1 MFQVDT
7 PVHDDVQAGE
17 PEEMSVT
24 NYREIGESLF
34 AELLALLR
42 NNEHIAL
49 LGPRQGAKSLILE
62 RLQEKSQRPD
72 LPERERPYI
81 LRLIWDQY
89 EACSEDEFLNGFRAQ
104 LERELH
110 ISLPPE
116 PNPQGRLSGRMLDA
130 LTAAVAQ
137 TRYGLPL
144 WLFFQ
149 DIIGF
154 PKPIARQALEAIRAV
169 SYDDTLR
176 HRTAVIVTGSSD
188 FTHLTYGPNSPFNHA
203 RHFVIGSMDKEF
215 AHAYFCER
223 RAYTLG
229 LFQTNGRPVDVC
241 EEIEADAFEFLYEQ
255 TGGNSHLLQ
264 ELIVAVTRHPFN
276 SVKIPMS
283 RPWTLEETKRHVLH
297 YRDTFMPFDH
307 HLRVTLR
314 EIEAERES
322 FDLLLKVLNTPD
334 QVCGLAPGAEPVR
347 LEVCGFVK
355 REGECV
361 RVSSPMLR
369 EFLLRTLTPR
379 HIGDV
384 LASQERWDKAWE
396 QYRLLPRGQHERSI
410 SGHPRFRLMQVLLD
424 WQAHLLNQAH
434 EGVESVVRHF
444 LNGARYL
451 LGFDHGGLYNPEMME
466 WTCPR
471 EGEAFTDLPTVG
483 EPIPPPESAKVVPH
497 QGIRYQFDARR
508 LRLWC
513 DPGFKSRL
521 PDKPRPALQL
531 TREGEGREIDMGD
544 RKLVLE
550 ALDQFWKA
558 YRAAQEFEYY
568 QKIGALRERHLRVM
582 EAVNRELLSE
592 PFDMGKVVRKMAEAL
607 VQEAR
612 YYRVLLCLVDAKGER
627 IQAVASACADPEK
640 DFDRPTD
647 FPISD
652 TDVQA
657 WVCREKKPAVI
668 ADCRALAPEEYTL
681 QKGAERLGM
690 EAVTV
695 VPMLNEDEIIGTLH
709 FERADRKLPGNEEL
723 ELYEIFARQAAV
735 ILRQAQ
741 RLTLLQ
747 GAVDALDD
755 RIAILAPNNRLLFL
769 NKTAAQQR
777 GARPGWQNTT
787 TEHAWNTYEWARIP
801 PEPDLMTQAQQDG
814 PVHRYLT
821 SEPGSPRLRAGD
833 WLMARISDFRS
844 KLPERF
850 HADDTVGFVERFQD
864 LSDLYT
870 LLNALQSWLQA
881 SHAEE
886 IARSFLEIFRERG
899 FAWAR
904 LYICNYK
911 THPAGE
917 NILESLW
924 EYGLRDE
931 TKRLQFQTGRIHH
944 VPERDALPWHAVKI
958 ARQPAIYMRDD
969 SLTIGVI
976 EPVQTCDGFPCY
988 RTGPTPDDDEL
999 ERRDVQEWME
1009 APLLIGER
1017 TVGLLSLS
1025 MPPEPLRSEQ
1035 WELFN
1040 LFVQGAALALD
1051 HAIQTERVRKL
1062 AADAAKAEIASLIF
1076 HDLRTA
1082 LTVCRGFVEAHQR
1095 AAREGNLTRDLS
1107 VEWVGRLGTQLAQL
1121 EKVSTEYTRHV
1132 RGYSPDIQEGDLVA
1146 LLREHAANVCLT
1158 RSELR
1163 CDFDSEFDTL
1173 PVHTDLNALIRVV
1186 NELIYNA
1193 LKAGA
1198 TEMRVAVSGAP
1209 GGDLVHIRI
1218 EDNGPGVPETVRPRL
1233 FVPDVRKSK
1242 GGTGLGLAIVRDT
1255 IEALKGRIEL
1265 ESSVPGQTVFH
1276 IALPRRFEA

>member
-1 MFQVDT
+1 
-7 PVHDDVQAGE
+7 
-17 PEEMSVT
+17 MSVT

-34 AELLALLR
+34 TELLGLLR

-72 LPERERPYI
+72 LPERDRPYI
-81 LRLIWDQY
+81 LRLIWDQF
-89 EACSEDEFLNGFRAQ
+89 EAVSEDQFLAAFRSR
-104 LERELH
+104 LEQELD
-110 ISLPPE
+110 ITLPPE
-116 PNPQGRLSGRMLDA
+116 PNPEGRLSGRMVDA
-130 LTAAVAQ
+130 LAAAVSQ
-137 TRYGLPL
+137 TRYGLPV

-154 PKPIARQALEAIRAV
+154 PKPIARQALEAIRAI

-203 RHFVIGSMDKEF
+203 RHFLIGGMDKAF
-215 AHAYFCER
+215 AHTYFCER

-229 LFQTNGRPVDVC
+229 LFNPGAAQKFDC
-241 EEIEADAFEFLYEQ
+241 EEIEPAAFDYLYEQ
-255 TGGNSHLLQ
+255 TGGNTHLIQ

-283 RPWTLEETKRHVLH
+283 RPWTLDETLRHIQH

-307 HLRVTLR
+307 PLRITLR
-314 EIEAERES
+314 EIEAEREA
-322 FDLLLKVLNTPD
+322 FDLLLKVLDAPD
-334 QVCGLAPGAEPVR
+334 EVCVLAPGAEPGR

-355 REGECV
+355 RDGECV
-361 RVSSPMLR
+361 RISSPMLR
-369 EFLLRTLTPR
+369 DFLHRTLSPR

-384 LASQERWDKAWE
+384 LASQRRWDEAWA
-396 QYRLLPRGQHERSI
+396 QYRLLERGQAERSI

-424 WQAHLLNQAH
+424 WQGYLLNQAH

-451 LGFDHGGLYNPEMME
+451 LGFDHGGLYNPDTMQ
-466 WTCPR
+466 WILPL
-471 EGEAFTDLPTVG
+471 EGEPHSDLPTLG
-483 EPIPPPESAKVVPH
+483 QPEPPPDSAKVVH
-497 QGIRYQFDARR
+497 YQGVPYQFDARR

-558 YRAAQEFEYY
+558 YRAAQEFEFY

-592 PFDMGKVVRKMAEAL
+592 PFDMGKVVQKTAEAL

-612 YYRVLLCLVDAKGER
+612 YYRVLICLVDAKGER
-627 IQAVASACADPEK
+627 IQAVASACADPTK

-647 FPISD
+647 FPLTDS
-652 TDVQA
+652 DVQA

-668 ADCRALAPEEYTL
+668 TDVRHPIQDGFTVQNDLADS
-681 QKGAERLGM
+681 LGM
-690 EAVTV
+690 EAVTI
-695 VPMLNEDEIIGTLH
+695 VPMLDDNTVLGTLH
-709 FERADRKLPGNEEL
+709 FERADKKLPDNEEL
-723 ELYEIFARQAAV
+723 ELYAIFAGQAAA
-735 ILRQAQ
+735 LFRQAQ

-755 RIAILAPNNRLLFL
+755 SIAVLAPNNRLLFM
-769 NKTAAQQR
+769 NKTAAQSMD
-777 GARPGWQNTT
+777 GVPGWQTDRMK
-787 TEHAWNTYEWARIP
+787 HRWNAYEWASAP
-801 PEPDLMTQAQQDG
+801 PEPDLMAQAQSDT

-821 SEPGSPRLRAGD
+821 SDTERSRLQAGD
-833 WLMARISDFRS
+833 WLMARITDFRG

-850 HADDTVGFVERFQD
+850 HADATVGFVERFQD
-864 LSDLYT
+864 LSELYT
-870 LLNALQSWLQA
+870 LLNALQNWLQA
-881 SHAEE
+881 SNVEE
-886 IARSFLEIFRERG
+886 IARSFLQIFRERG
-899 FAWAR
+899 FSWAR

-924 EYGLRDE
+924 EFGIQDE
-931 TKRLQFQTGRIHH
+931 RKRKQFQSGKVHH
-944 VPERDALPWHAVKI
+944 VPERDPLPWHALKV
-958 ARQPAIYMRDD
+958 ARQPAIYTRDD
-969 SLTIGVI
+969 ALTTREIYAVPSG
-976 EPVQTCDGFPCY
+976 DGFPCY
-988 RTGPTPDDDEL
+988 RTGPTPDDDLL
-999 ERRDVQEWME
+999 ERHHVRQWIE
-1009 APLLIGER
+1009 APLRIGER
-1017 TVGLLSLS
+1017 SVGLLSLAL
-1025 MPPEPLRSEQ
+1025 PPEPFRSEQ

-1040 LFVQGAALALD
+1040 LLVQGAALALD
-1051 HAIQTERVRKL
+1051 HAIQTERVRRL

-1082 LTVCRGFVEAHQR
+1082 LTVCRGFVEAHQK
-1095 AAREGNLTRDLS
+1095 AAREGTLTREKS
-1107 VEWVGRLGTQLAQL
+1107 VEWVGRLGAQLAQL

-1146 LLREHAANVCLT
+1146 RLREHCETISMT
-1158 RSELR
+1158 RPKLR
-1163 CDFDSEFDTL
+1163 CEFASEFETV
-1173 PVHTDLNALIRVV
+1173 PVLTDLNAIARAVD
-1186 NELIYNA
+1186 ELIYNA
-1193 LKAGA
+1193 TKAGA
-1198 TEMRVAVSGAP
+1198 TQMRISVAGTP
-1209 GGDLVHIRI
+1209 GDLVHILV

-1265 ESSVPGQTVFH
+1265 QSSVPGRTVFL
-1276 IALPRRFEA
+1276 IALPRRFEE